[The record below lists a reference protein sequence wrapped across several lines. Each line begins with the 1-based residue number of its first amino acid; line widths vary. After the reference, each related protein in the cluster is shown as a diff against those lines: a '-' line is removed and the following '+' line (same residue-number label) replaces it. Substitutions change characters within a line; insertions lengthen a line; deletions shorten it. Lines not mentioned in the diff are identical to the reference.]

1 MYKVT
6 LRARNQEFEYQCS
19 KDQTPLTAARNEF
32 IPFPTGCRR
41 GGCGM
46 CKVKVLDGDYTQDL
60 VRSHDAL
67 TDEELENKFALACCM
82 TVNSNI
88 NLITIEDYEKEIEKS
103 KLQVLQ

>member
-6 LRARNQEFEYQCS
+6 LKARNNQFEYNCQPGQS
-19 KDQTPLTAARNEF
+19 SLTAARNEF

-46 CKVKVLDGDYTQDL
+46 CKVKVLSGEYEQQL

-67 TDEELENKFALACCM
+67 SDEELQNGFALACCM
-82 TVNSNI
+82 TPKSDLEI
-88 NLITIEDYEKEIEKS
+88 ITFEDYQKQQQ
-103 KLQVLQ
+103 QVQLEDAK